1 MKSIKKLNLRLQDE
15 IKKLNFKKILRLKNS
30 NQKNENKI

>member
-1 MKSIKKLNLRLQDE
+1 MKSIKKLNLRLKDE
-15 IKKLNFKKILRLKNS
+15 IKKLIFFKNLRLKNS